1 MKRILLFLSAA
12 PGKIKP
18 KKKKTPT
25 TTQAHNLDQ
34 QKKNSLLF
42 FSLQVLFTEGGYTYL
57 DVRPEY
63 ELDEAGKVRNC
74 VNVPVYTAENKYDAA
89 AGKKLLKKFPNDK
102 FIAQVEKKIPNKET
116 KLIVGCS
123 DGKSYS
129 MDALG
134 ALDEAG
140 YVNMVAL
147 KGGYYAWFRC
157 WDNNLRRRRGDG
169 YTEVRRFFYD
179 FLDAFLGLFCLFS
192 PPRMHFKSSASLR
205 RVGRSKE
212 RGRKRRKKSSR
223 NLRKKNL

>member
-1 MKRILLFLSAA
+1 MDVFFSSAA

-18 KKKKTPT
+18 KKEKKTPT
-25 TTQAHNLDQ
+25 TTQAHHNLDQ
-34 QKKNSLLF
+34 QKKTLSFLH
-42 FSLQVLFTEGGYTYL
+42 SLQVLFTEGGYTYL

-116 KLIVGCS
+116 KLIVACS
-123 DGKSYS
+123 DGKSYC
-129 MDALG
+129 MEALE

-140 YVNMVAL
+140 YSNMVAL

-169 YTEVRRFFYD
+169 YTEVRKIDFFES
-179 FLDAFLGLFCLFS
+179 FF
-192 PPRMHFKSSASLR
+192 
-205 RVGRSKE
+205 
-212 RGRKRRKKSSR
+212 
-223 NLRKKNL
+223 